1 MLHASLRTTLISIS
15 LAFVLV
21 SLSTALK
28 AQAIYVGA
36 EQLIS
41 VGEGAVVQI
50 VGSLENEGVV
60 WNEGELY
67 VNGDW
72 LNSAQFMS
80 SDGLTVFSGTAEQRV
95 LHNGQ
100 AFSRLRVDNE
110 AGISLESDI
119 TIEQEIDLVAGI
131 VYGNSGV
138 RVSLGAQALIN
149 GGSPESYISGTV
161 LHRGIGDKFFPVGTD
176 EQYLPIELLGI
187 RGNDPQLEVQAITPH
202 PEPGSLQ
209 DLDRVTDTH
218 YWQLSPVGGIYEDAK
233 FRVPLLGAL
242 EFDNNTGLVV
252 AAAPQLGGGYL
263 SLGSVELR
271 GDLINGSITSKEASS
286 FPIVTLGKSSEYSV
300 EGEVLVPNAF
310 APGSPVEADRRLSV
324 FAVNLLPDAF
334 VFRVFNRWGQV
345 VYETNSLDEARN
357 QGWDGIN
364 QLTSEPAQFGV
375 YSYYV
380 RGVFSSGVPLE
391 KQGTVTL
398 FR

>member
-1 MLHASLRTTLISIS
+1 MLHAFLRTLLISIS

-21 SLSTALK
+21 SLSAALK
-28 AQAIYVGA
+28 AQAIYVGPQ
-36 EQLIS
+36 QLIS
-41 VGEGAVVQI
+41 VGEGAVIQI
-50 VGSLENEGVV
+50 VGSLENDGAMY
-60 WNEGELY
+60 NEGELY

-72 LNSAQFMS
+72 LNSAQFLGQ
-80 SDGLTVFSGTAEQRV
+80 DGLTVFSGTAEQRV
-95 LHNGQ
+95 RHNGQ
-100 AFSRLRVDNE
+100 SFSRLRVNNE
-110 AGISLESDI
+110 VGIRLESDVI
-119 TIEQEIDLVAGI
+119 INREIDLVAGI
-131 VYGNSGV
+131 VYGNPEV
-138 RVSLGAQALIN
+138 RVSLGAETLIN
-149 GGSPESYISGTV
+149 GGTSESYISGIV
-161 LHRGIGDKFFPVGTD
+161 LHQGVGDKFFPIGTD
-176 EQYLPIELLGI
+176 EQYLPIEILGI

-209 DLDRVTDTH
+209 NLDRVTRTH
-218 YWQLSPVGGIYEDAK
+218 YWQLNPIGGTYEDAK
-233 FRVPLLGAL
+233 FRVQLTGAL
-242 EFDNNTGLVV
+242 EFEDNTGLVV
-252 AAAPQLGGGYL
+252 AAAPRVGGGYL

-271 GDLINGSITSKEASS
+271 GNLINGSITSKEASS

-310 APGSPVEADRRLSV
+310 APGSPVEADRQLSV

-380 RGVFSSGVPLE
+380 RGVFSSGVPIE